1 MLGLK
6 SNVKGDTLKLNT
18 YPCQIIFFCR
28 KKGDQADAAAE
39 VNYMTYVSQAKY
51 ELLTGSPE
59 VAIGYLD
66 LAVALKP
73 EDELPYIARSKCLN
87 RSTTKIH

>member
-1 MLGLK
+1 VIIGSIPL
-6 SNVKGDTLKLNT
+6 
-18 YPCQIIFFCR
+18 QIILICR

-39 VNYMTYVSQAKY
+39 VSYMTYVSQAKY

-66 LAVALKP
+66 RAVALKP
-73 EDELPYIARSKCLN
+73 EDELPYVARSKCLN
-87 RSTTKIH
+87 RFQFQNSRIQNLICF